1 MKEIKRYRAYLCH
14 MEDSGEIEVGSFSRL
29 SAALVNARAACRDAG
44 VSKWDW
50 VVDRKA
56 PDGSLINRRS
66 SLAGLET

>member
-14 MEDSGEIEVGSFSRL
+14 VEGSGEIEIGSFSKL
-29 SAALVNARAACRDAG
+29 SAALTNVRVACRDAG

-50 VVDRKA
+50 VVDKKA